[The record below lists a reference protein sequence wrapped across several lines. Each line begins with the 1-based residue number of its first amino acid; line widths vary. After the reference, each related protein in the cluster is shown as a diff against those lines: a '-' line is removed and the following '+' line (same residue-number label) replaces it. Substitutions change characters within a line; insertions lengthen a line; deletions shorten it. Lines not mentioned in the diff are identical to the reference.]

1 MSFISYF
8 IKNKKEKDIKKV
20 NTVSGHYIKLSIDG
34 VSSSDVG
41 VLTNNTSKDFYVYDW
56 FIKDKGEIFY
66 VGMGR
71 NDRYKDFHG
80 RAYEAEKIREMF
92 DTDIRFVGK
101 NLTEEEAIALESKEM
116 TRILNETNDRL
127 TNR

>member
-1 MSFISYF
+1 MNFVINF
-8 IKNKKEKDIKKV
+8 LKKKKKKNNKKVDS
-20 NTVSGHYIKLSIDG
+20 VSGPSIKLSLDG

-41 VLTNNTSKDFYVYDW
+41 VLTGNTSTDFYVYEW
-56 FIKDKGEIFY
+56 FIKDTGEIFY

-92 DTDIRFVGK
+92 DTDIRFV
-101 NLTEEEAIALESKEM
+101 
-116 TRILNETNDRL
+116 DRKSVV
-127 TNR
+127 